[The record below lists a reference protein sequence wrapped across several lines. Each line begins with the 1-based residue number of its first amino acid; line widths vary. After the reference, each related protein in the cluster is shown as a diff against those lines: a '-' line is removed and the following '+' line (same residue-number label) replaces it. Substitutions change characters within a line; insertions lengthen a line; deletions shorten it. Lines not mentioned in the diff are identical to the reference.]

1 MNLWGPAMFIGVL
14 VMIFSGYP
22 VAFAL
27 AGTALIFAGL
37 ASIFGQFDLV
47 LLYAL
52 PERTFGTMSNQ
63 VLLAFIFM
71 GTVLEKSK
79 LAEQLLETI
88 GVLFGRFRGGLAVGV
103 IFVGALLA
111 AATGVVGA
119 SVTAMG
125 LISLPVMLRNGYD
138 EKLSLG
144 VISAAGTLGQIIPPS
159 IVLIVLGDQMGV
171 SVGDLF
177 RTALVP
183 GLILT
188 GGYAAYVAI
197 FAFFNKEVAPAL
209 PEHMRSTGME
219 LAKQVLLSL
228 LPPLILIVVVLGSI
242 FAGIATPT
250 EAGALG
256 AVGAMLLAM
265 ANRSL
270 TMSALRSA
278 MEDTSRLT
286 IMVVFLLIGST
297 TFALVFRGLEGD
309 LWIESA
315 LTGIPGGA
323 LGFLI
328 VVNLVVFVLGFF
340 IDFFEI
346 AFIIVP
352 LLLVPAEFFGV
363 DLVWLG
369 IVFAVNIQTSFLTP
383 PFGFSLFYLRGVT
396 PPEIPTI
403 SMYKGVVP
411 FIAIQLIVLA
421 GLIWVTVPESRFGTF
436 EHCFTSGPNAG
447 TCGSLEINQDG
458 SVVYSTE
465 TGTSLEGTMSPD
477 PITEGSFS
485 VSLSGFSVEL
495 ERVFQMTESFSWK
508 DGGWVSSV
516 STLSRR

>member
-1 MNLWGPAMFIGVL
+1 MNLWAPSMFLLVL
-14 VMIFSGYP
+14 MMIFTGYP

-27 AGTALIFAGL
+27 GGTALIVAGV
-37 ASIFGQFDLV
+37 ASLFGSFDLV

-63 VLLAFIFM
+63 VLLAVPFFIFM

-88 GVLFGRFRGGLAVGV
+88 AVLFGGFRGGLAIGV

-144 VISAAGTLGQIIPPS
+144 VIAASGTLGQIIPPS

-177 RTALVP
+177 RAALIP
-183 GLILT
+183 GLVLT
-188 GGYAAYVAI
+188 GGYAAYIAVLATV
-197 FAFFNKEVAPAL
+197 NKEVAPAI
-209 PEHMRSTGME
+209 PEERRDTGFE
-219 LAKQVLLSL
+219 LAKRVVISL
-228 LPPLILIVVVLGSI
+228 LPPLALIVVVLGSI

-256 AVGAMLLAM
+256 AVGAMVLA
-265 ANRSL
+265 
-270 TMSALRSA
+270 ALHRQLGLAALKAA
-278 MEDTSRLT
+278 MEETSRLT

-297 TFALVFRGLEGD
+297 AFALVFRGLDGD

-328 VVNLVVFVLGFF
+328 VVNLAVFLLGFF

-352 LLLVPAEFFGV
+352 LIVGPAVILGI
-363 DLVWLG
+363 DLTWLG
-369 IVFAVNIQTSFLTP
+369 IVLAVNLQTSFLTP

-396 PPEIPTI
+396 PENI
-403 SMYKGVVP
+403 STTSIYRGVIP
-411 FIAIQLIVLA
+411 FIAIQVVVLA
-421 GLIWVTVPESRFGTF
+421 GLIWVAVPR
-436 EHCFTSGPNAG
+436 
-447 TCGSLEINQDG
+447 
-458 SVVYSTE
+458 
-465 TGTSLEGTMSPD
+465 
-477 PITEGSFS
+477 
-485 VSLSGFSVEL
+485 
-495 ERVFQMTESFSWK
+495 
-508 DGGWVSSV
+508 
-516 STLSRR
+516 

>member
-1 MNLWGPAMFIGVL
+1 MNVWAPSMFLLVL
-14 VMIFSGYP
+14 LMIFTGYP

-27 AGTALIFAGL
+27 GGTALIVAGV
-37 ASIFGQFDLV
+37 ASLTGSFDLV

-63 VLLAFIFM
+63 VLLAVPFFIFM

-88 GVLFGRFRGGLAVGV
+88 AVLFGGFRGGLAIGV
-103 IFVGALLA
+103 IFVGALMA

-144 VISAAGTLGQIIPPS
+144 VISASGTLGQIIPPS

-177 RTALVP
+177 RAALIP
-183 GLILT
+183 GLVLT
-188 GGYAAYVAI
+188 GGYATYVAI
-197 FAFFNKEVAPAL
+197 LATVNKEVAPAI
-209 PEHMRSTGME
+209 PEEKRSTGVE
-219 LAKQVLLSL
+219 LAKRVVLSL
-228 LPPLILIVVVLGSI
+228 LPPLALIVVVLGSI
-242 FAGIATPT
+242 FAGVATPT

-256 AVGAMLLAM
+256 AVGAMVLAALHGQLGM
-265 ANRSL
+265 A
-270 TMSALRSA
+270 ALKAA
-278 MEDTSRLT
+278 MEATSRLT

-297 TFALVFRGLEGD
+297 AFALVFRGLDGD
-309 LWIESA
+309 LWIEGA

-328 VVNLVVFVLGFF
+328 VVNVVVFLLGFF

-352 LLLVPAEFFGV
+352 LIVGPAVILGV
-363 DLVWLG
+363 DLTWLG
-369 IVFAVNIQTSFLTP
+369 IVLAVNLQTSFLTP

-396 PPEIPTI
+396 PENIPTTSI
-403 SMYKGVVP
+403 YRGVIP
-411 FIAIQLIVLA
+411 FIAIQVVVLA
-421 GLIWVTVPESRFGTF
+421 GLIWMAVPR
-436 EHCFTSGPNAG
+436 
-447 TCGSLEINQDG
+447 
-458 SVVYSTE
+458 
-465 TGTSLEGTMSPD
+465 
-477 PITEGSFS
+477 
-485 VSLSGFSVEL
+485 
-495 ERVFQMTESFSWK
+495 
-508 DGGWVSSV
+508 
-516 STLSRR
+516 